1 MASGGRARNV
11 VASPLSAVEGDQYF
25 GLNCVA
31 CREQF
36 DVLKDAAQDQA
47 PVTAVGSGFLHV
59 VCPYCAAERL
69 YALGDLKLFRRS

>member
-1 MASGGRARNV
+1 MTAGGRARNV
-11 VASPLSAVEGDQYF
+11 VASPLSAVAGDQYF

-36 DVLKDAAQDQA
+36 AVLNDVAQDQA

-69 YALGDLKLFRRS
+69 YALGDLKLFRQP